1 MNETSPGKGEGT
13 EKEAAY
19 ATCGGRR
26 QEAGGSRGGCEHE
39 KTGMQKAREE
49 WQRVWPHRL
58 A

>member
-26 QEAGGSRGGCEHE
+26 QEAAGVA
-39 KTGMQKAREE
+39 GMQKAREE